1 MPFIFVYV
9 TSTLK
14 YDYEYNKYMA
24 SATPPPSPLE
34 DPVVTAAA
42 ETALKRPPITAESES
57 STIFMGTW
65 LEQEDTG
72 AISCDED
79 SFDEIFR
86 SAETTSLE
94 ETTCPPFEPEVPVNS
109 STNTD
114 PTFPLLEQPVSS
126 SHINAAPEDRSLLR
140 SYTQ

>member
-24 SATPPPSPLE
+24 SASIPPSSLE
-34 DPVVTAAA
+34 DPGVSAAA
-42 ETALKRPPITAESES
+42 ETAMKRPPISAQSES
-57 STIFMGTW
+57 STILKGTW
-65 LEQEDTG
+65 LEQEDAG

-94 ETTCPPFEPEVPVNS
+94 ETTCPPFEPEVPVNP

-114 PTFPLLEQPVSS
+114 PTLPILEQLGSS
-126 SHINAAPEDRSLLR
+126 RHVNVAPEDRSLLR